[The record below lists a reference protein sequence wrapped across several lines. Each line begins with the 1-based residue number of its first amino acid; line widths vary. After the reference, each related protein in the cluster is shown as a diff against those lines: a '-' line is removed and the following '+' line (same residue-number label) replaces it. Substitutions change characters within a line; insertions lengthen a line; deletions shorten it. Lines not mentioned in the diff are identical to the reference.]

1 MSHVILINGKKQT
14 KLSVFNRLVQFGDGL
29 FETCMAV
36 DQRLLLAE
44 AHFQRL
50 EKGAKR
56 LKIIP
61 ISRSI
66 LTKEIAKAVSMSKL
80 DRAVVKVILSRG
92 ESARGYGYDKSIAP
106 TRIIIV
112 SSVPDLPQTYTL
124 SLCDS
129 GYATNQLL
137 SEIKH
142 CNRLEQILA
151 RTHLKTQECIM
162 LDPQAQVVSVTQ
174 GNIFA
179 IKNGVLLTPGLS
191 ECGIEGTRRQ
201 AIIELARKQGLSVE
215 VCCLSVAEL
224 LACDEV
230 FISNSV
236 MGIRPI
242 SQINEQKYSQH
253 QITDRLIEVFNQH
266 LLKRGNSV
274 LLKPKKNPLKIW
286 AIVFLALFTAW
297 AMWANKIN
305 ILKPTVYQLPQGAN
319 IYSTADNLKR
329 YGLVNSSQF
338 VVWAAK
344 VLGASET
351 LKSGHYE
358 LTPDTSV
365 LSLLDDFSNA
375 HVATRKITL
384 IEGQTVQTY
393 FQMLSQH
400 QALTTKLSFEK
411 TLQNTNAKPP
421 YDGQFWPDTYQV
433 NYADSVLSVL
443 NRSHA
448 LLQEKLSK
456 AWDNRAKDHLL
467 KNKNQL
473 LILASL
479 VEKETANHAEKAKI
493 AGVFINRLKKGMRLQ
508 TDPTVVYALGD
519 AYTGKLSK
527 QDLWFKSPY
536 NTYRHKGLPP
546 GPIGSVGLESL
557 KAAAQPL
564 KSDFLYFVSKK
575 DGTHAFAKTYK
586 QHLINIKKHLK

>member
-253 QITDRLIEVFNQH
+253 QITNRLIEVFNQH

-351 LKSGHYE
+351 LKLGHYE

-384 IEGQTVQTY
+384 VEGQTVQTY

-519 AYTGKLSK
+519 TYTGKLSK

>member
-266 LLKRGNSV
+266 LLKRGNSA

-384 IEGQTVQTY
+384 VEGQTVQTY

-433 NYADSVLSVL
+433 NYADSVDRKSV
-443 NRSHA
+443 
-448 LLQEKLSK
+448 
-456 AWDNRAKDHLL
+456 
-467 KNKNQL
+467 
-473 LILASL
+473 
-479 VEKETANHAEKAKI
+479 V
-493 AGVFINRLKKGMRLQ
+493 
-508 TDPTVVYALGD
+508 
-519 AYTGKLSK
+519 
-527 QDLWFKSPY
+527 
-536 NTYRHKGLPP
+536 
-546 GPIGSVGLESL
+546 
-557 KAAAQPL
+557 
-564 KSDFLYFVSKK
+564 
-575 DGTHAFAKTYK
+575 
-586 QHLINIKKHLK
+586 

>member
-351 LKSGHYE
+351 LKLGHYE

-384 IEGQTVQTY
+384 VEGQTVQTY

>member
-384 IEGQTVQTY
+384 VEGQTVQTY

>member
-253 QITDRLIEVFNQH
+253 QITNRLIEVFNQH

-351 LKSGHYE
+351 LKLGHYE

-384 IEGQTVQTY
+384 VEGQTVQTY

-557 KAAAQPL
+557 KAAAQPF